1 MSAAKRQ
8 MHFGV
13 FVLGTGNHSAGWR
26 YEGAATSHMELP
38 VMREIAGIA
47 ERGKF
52 DLLFISDS
60 MVMDPTDHPSF
71 LCRFERTTLITAL
84 SAMTTHIG
92 LGATVSTS
100 FSEPFNVAR
109 MFGSIDHLSGGRAA
123 WNVVTTSNMKAAQN
137 FSRDEHYNHDLRYAR
152 AQEFVDVV
160 RGLWDCWEDGA
171 IVADKATGRYIDPD
185 KVRPLN
191 HKGRFFQ
198 VNGPINM
205 ARCPQGH
212 PVIIQAGGSPSG
224 LELAARTA
232 DVVFSVVQELEPA
245 KAAYADLKGRM
256 AKYGRSPDEL
266 AVLPGVMPI
275 VGASDAEAREKLAK
289 LQSWIT
295 PTNAVTLVASRIG
308 YDVSGH
314 DLDGP
319 VPPPPPFEG
328 SRTFTSVLYE
338 MARRENMTLRDL
350 YNLTAAARGHWV
362 ICGTPTTIA
371 DTLEEWFTGGAAD
384 GFNILPAYFPGAFA
398 DFVDLVVPELQRR
411 GLYRRDYEGTTLRD
425 HLGLSRI
432 DAPIRPRQA
441 VGEE

>member
-8 MHFGV
+8 MHMGV
-13 FVLGTGNHSAGWR
+13 FVLGTGNHQAGWR
-26 YEGAATSHMELP
+26 YEGAFTSHMELP
-38 VMREIAGIA
+38 VMREIARIA

-71 LCRFERTTLITAL
+71 LCRFEPTSLITAL
-84 SAMTTHIG
+84 SQTTTHIG

-109 MFGSIDHLSGGRAA
+109 LFGSIDHLSGGRAA
-123 WNVVTTSNMKAAQN
+123 WNVVTSSNVKAALN
-137 FSRDEHYNHDLRYAR
+137 FNLDKHIEHEQRYAR
-152 AQEFVDVV
+152 AEEFVDVV
-160 RGLWDCWEDGA
+160 RGLWDCWDA
-171 IVADKATGRYIDPD
+171 DAVVADKATGQFVDAG
-185 KVRPLN
+185 KVRQLN
-191 HKGRFFQ
+191 HSGRFFK
-198 VNGPINM
+198 VKGPLNQ

-212 PVIIQAGGSPSG
+212 PVIIQAGGSPTG

-245 KAAYADLKGRM
+245 KKAYADLKGRM
-256 AKYGRSPDEL
+256 AKYGRSPDEI

-275 VGASDAEAREKLAK
+275 IGKSDAEAREKLAK

-308 YDVSGH
+308 YDVSGY

-319 VPPPPPFEG
+319 VPPPPPFQG

-338 MARRENMTLRDL
+338 MAKRENMTLRDL

-362 ICGTPTTIA
+362 TVGTPQKIA
-371 DTLEEWFTGGAAD
+371 DTLQEWFEGGAAD
-384 GFNILPAYFPGAFA
+384 GFNILPAYFPGGFS
-398 DFVDLVVPELQRR
+398 DFVDLVIPELQRR
-411 GLYRRDYEGTTLRD
+411 GLYRRDYEGATLRD
-425 HLGLSRI
+425 HFGL
-432 DAPIRPRQA
+432 APVPAPTAERA
-441 VGEE
+441 VLAGE